1 MQPIERLTPEQEALI
16 PVYRDRWQ
24 QISLSTSPI
33 DCEKAESAVRA
44 TYVAIGKPPPEVIF
58 FSGPQ
63 EAKETL
69 GKKTIVQL
77 LEQFGAPLLQTPLLV
92 EVSEQVRSHL
102 SSDLLLNLTE
112 QLQALQLAQLTSRLQ
127 QGVLWS
133 QVFELVGQQPD
144 QEHFSELLSELLF
157 DQITKQF
164 WEQQQAEW
172 RRQVQQQPGGQLLL
186 QLGDTLGQWAAP
198 LTRSLEAALWNPLR
212 SQPVVQEWER
222 SFRQLLGVISMF
234 GLGFNALWQTV
245 QVFHPALLDFCIS
258 VLKVPHDLQQ
268 WQALRSLVTECG
280 LYLAFE
286 KCCLVLDRPIRF
298 AVDPEGRLHA
308 EGEAAVQFADGY
320 RLYFF
325 RDVQIPET
333 YGSLHPHQWQAR
345 WLLEEPNAELRRVL
359 IQGIGYTRLCQ
370 ELRAVEL
377 DSWRE
382 YTLLRIDQSVDV
394 EPIFLL
400 KMTCPST
407 GYIHA
412 TRVPPEVQT
421 AREAIRWVNWDVDPE
436 EFIVE
441 T

>member
-1 MQPIERLTPEQEALI
+1 M
-16 PVYRDRWQ
+16 
-24 QISLSTSPI
+24 
-33 DCEKAESAVRA
+33 
-44 TYVAIGKPPPEVIF
+44 
-58 FSGPQ
+58 
-63 EAKETL
+63 
-69 GKKTIVQL
+69 

-102 SSDLLLNLTE
+102 SPTLLLNLAE
-112 QLQALQLAQLTSRLQ
+112 QLQTPQLEQLSFRLQ
-127 QGVLWS
+127 QGTFWS
-133 QVFELVGQQPD
+133 QLAELIDQQQN
-144 QEHFSELLSELLF
+144 QEQFGELLF
-157 DQITKQF
+157 DQIMAQF

-172 RRQVQQQPGGQLLL
+172 RRHVQRQPAGQLLI
-186 QLGDTLGQWAAP
+186 QLGDTLGEWTAP
-198 LTRSLEAALWNPLR
+198 FTRSLEAAFWHPLR
-212 SQPVVQEWER
+212 NQPIFQEWER
-222 SFRQLLGVISMF
+222 SSRQLLGMFSMP

-245 QVFHPALLDFCIS
+245 EVSHPALLDFCIS
-258 VLKVPHDLQQ
+258 VLKVPHDRQQ
-268 WQALRSLVTECG
+268 WQVLRSLVTECS
-280 LYLAFE
+280 LYLTFE
-286 KCCLVLDRPIRF
+286 KFCLVLDRPIRL
-298 AVDPEGRLHA
+298 ALDPEGRLHA
-308 EGEAAVQFADGY
+308 EGEPAVQFADGY

-333 YGSLHPHQWQAR
+333 YGSLHPHHWQSR

-407 GYIHA
+407 GYTHA

-436 EFIVE
+436 EFITE